1 MLSKFR
7 FYIPALLCFL
17 LLVTLTNC
25 SSKKD
30 DVEVV
35 EHASVDIDLPEIIKR
50 GKLTVLA
57 ENSSTSFFIYRGRKM
72 GFEYEIL
79 KEFANEIGVTLEVKI
94 VSNLD
99 NLTEMLEN
107 GEGDIIACNYTVT
120 RERNKTI
127 DYSIPFMRTPQVL
140 IQRKPEGWEKLTPA
154 QLEKL
159 MLRDPSKLA
168 HREVHVWKN
177 SSYFQRLINLQ
188 DEIGDT
194 IFIKE
199 EDGLLGTEEM
209 IEMVSEGLIDYT
221 VTEENI
227 ARVNQRFFDNV
238 DCKTALSVKQ
248 KIAFGLRKSS
258 PLLNA
263 RLDKWLGQFMAK
275 KTFKH
280 IKSKYF
286 DFKNM
291 PINSSEFKAAVKDGQ
306 LSAYDAIF
314 KRAASKYDFDWRLLA
329 SIAYHESKFNPTVRG
344 FGGAYG
350 MMQFMPHVGPKFGVY
365 PGSSPEV
372 QIMGG
377 MKKISKDYQFW
388 SAIPDKSQREKFTLA
403 TYNAGQGHIEDAQR
417 LAKKHGLNPLVW
429 DDNVEK
435 MMLNLSKGQY
445 YRDPVVRNGALR
457 GTRTYNY
464 VRAIYARY
472 EEWKSVYK

>member
-1 MLSKFR
+1 MLRKIR
-7 FYIPALLCFL
+7 FYTSVLLCFL

-25 SSKKD
+25 SSEKEKI
-30 DVEVV
+30 EAF
-35 EHASVDIDLPEIIKR
+35 EQPSVDIDLPEIIKR
-50 GKLTVLA
+50 GKLIVLA

-79 KEFANEIGVTLEVKI
+79 KEFANELGVTLEIKI
-94 VSNLD
+94 VNNLD
-99 NLTEMLEN
+99 DLTEMLNN

-120 RERNKTI
+120 RDRNKNI
-127 DYSIPFMRTPQVL
+127 DYSIPFLRTPQVL
-140 IQRKPEGWEKLTPA
+140 IQRKPEGWEQLTPTQIEK
-154 QLEKL
+154 QL
-159 MLRDPSKLA
+159 LRDPSKLA
-168 HREVHVWKN
+168 HREIHVWKN
-177 SSYFQRLINLQ
+177 SSYYQRLINLQ

-194 IFIKE
+194 IYIKE
-199 EDGLLGTEEM
+199 EDGLIGTEEM

-227 ARVNQRFFDNV
+227 ARVNQRFFDNI
-238 DCKTALSVKQ
+238 DFNTSLSVKQ
-248 KIAFGLRKSS
+248 KIAFGIRKSS

-263 RLDKWLGQFMAK
+263 RLDKWLSQFMAK

-280 IKSKYF
+280 IKGKYF
-286 DFKNM
+286 DFKNL
-291 PINSSEFKAAVKDGQ
+291 PINSTEFKAAVKDGQ

-314 KRAASKYDFDWRLLA
+314 KRAASAYNFDWRLLA
-329 SIAYHESKFNPTVRG
+329 SVAYHESKFNPTVRG

-377 MKKISKDYQFW
+377 MKKISKDFNSW
-388 SAIPDKSQREKFTLA
+388 SEIPDVSQRQKFTLA
-403 TYNAGQGHIEDAQR
+403 TYNAGKGHIEDAQR

>member
-1 MLSKFR
+1 MLRKIR
-7 FYIPALLCFL
+7 FYSSVLLCFL

-25 SSKKD
+25 SSEKEKI
-30 DVEVV
+30 EAF
-35 EHASVDIDLPEIIKR
+35 EQPSVDIDLPEIIKR
-50 GKLTVLA
+50 GKLIVLA

-79 KEFANEIGVTLEVKI
+79 KEFANELGVTLEIKI
-94 VSNLD
+94 VNNLD
-99 NLTEMLEN
+99 DLTEMLN
-107 GEGDIIACNYTVT
+107 DGEGDIIACNYTVT
-120 RERNKTI
+120 RDRNKNI
-127 DYSIPFMRTPQVL
+127 DYSIPFLRTPQVL
-140 IQRKPEGWEKLTPA
+140 IQRKPEGWEQLTPTQIEK
-154 QLEKL
+154 QL
-159 MLRDPSKLA
+159 LRDPSKLA
-168 HREVHVWKN
+168 HREIHVWKN
-177 SSYFQRLINLQ
+177 SSYYQRLINLQ

-194 IFIKE
+194 IYIKE
-199 EDGLLGTEEM
+199 EDGLIGTEEM

-227 ARVNQRFFDNV
+227 ARVNQRFFDNI
-238 DCKTALSVKQ
+238 DFKTSLSVKQ
-248 KIAFGLRKSS
+248 KIAFGIRKSS

-263 RLDKWLGQFMAK
+263 RLDKWLSQFMAK

-280 IKSKYF
+280 IKGKYF
-286 DFKNM
+286 DFKNL
-291 PINSSEFKAAVKDGQ
+291 PINSTEFKAAVKDGQ

-314 KRAASKYDFDWRLLA
+314 KRAASAYNFDWRLLA
-329 SIAYHESKFNPTVRG
+329 SVAYHESKFNPTVRG

-377 MKKISKDYQFW
+377 MKKISKDFNSW
-388 SAIPDKSQREKFTLA
+388 SEIPDVSQRQKFTLA
-403 TYNAGQGHIEDAQR
+403 TYNAGKGHIEDAQR
-417 LAKKHGLNPLVW
+417 LAKKYGLNPLVW
-429 DDNVEK
+429 DDNVER

>member
-1 MLSKFR
+1 MLRKFS
-7 FYIPALLCFL
+7 FYIPALWCLL

-25 SSKKD
+25 SSDTEK
-30 DVEVV
+30 VEVF
-35 EHASVDIDLPEIIKR
+35 EHPSVDIDLPEIIKR

-79 KEFANEIGVTLEVKI
+79 KEFAHEIGVTLEVKI

-99 NLTEMLEN
+99 NLTEMLNN

-120 RERNKTI
+120 RERNKAI
-127 DYSIPFMRTPQVL
+127 DFSIPFLRTPQVL
-140 IQRKPEGWEKLTPA
+140 IQRKPEGWEKMTA
-154 QLEKL
+154 TQIENF

-168 HREVHVWKN
+168 KREVHVWKN
-177 SSYFQRLINLQ
+177 SSYFQRLSSLQ

-199 EDGLLGTEEM
+199 EDGLLSSEEM

-227 ARVNQRFFDNV
+227 ARVNQRFFDNI

-263 RLDKWLGQFMAK
+263 RLDKWLSQFMVK

-280 IKSKYF
+280 IKEKYF

-291 PINSSEFKAAVKDGQ
+291 PVNASDFVAAVKDGQ
-306 LSAYDAIF
+306 LSAFDASF
-314 KRAASKYDFDWRLLA
+314 KRAALKYNFDWRLLA
-329 SIAYHESKFNPTVRG
+329 AIAYHESKFNPYVRG

-377 MKKISKDYQFW
+377 MKKISKDFNSW
-388 SAIPDKSQREKFTLA
+388 SEIPDVSQRQKFTLA
-403 TYNAGQGHIEDAQR
+403 TYNAGRGHIEDAQR

-429 DDNVEK
+429 DDNVEN

-445 YRDPVVRNGALR
+445 YRDPVVKNGALR

-464 VRAIYARY
+464 VRTIYARF